1 MKPNDEILNVIES
14 YISQIELP
22 AQPQRLYEPISYTME
37 EGGKRLRPML
47 LLLTHQ
53 LYSDSWQEAIH
64 AAAAVEVFHNF
75 TLLHDDIMD
84 NSPLRRGKESVH
96 IRWSPNVAILSGD
109 VMMILAYHL
118 LAKSDPKS
126 QPAILQIFNRM
137 SREVCEGQQYDM
149 DFEELDVVSIE
160 EYMKMIEL
168 KTSVLLGG
176 ATLIGATIAG
186 ASEGD
191 CRALESFATELGLAF
206 QLQDDLLDTYGDSE
220 SFGKP
225 IGGDILEGK
234 KTFLKITTLNRAT
247 AEEREHLLKIHLDTM
262 LSDQEKIEQVRAIY
276 DKFNIRETTEQM
288 IASKFNNAL
297 SLLDTIDVRPEA
309 LEALRNYAKGLMNRK
324 K

>member
-96 IRWSPNVAILSGD
+96 VRWSPNVAILSGD

-126 QPAILQIFNRM
+126 LPAILQIFNRM

-262 LSDQEKIEQVRAIY
+262 LSDQEKIEQVRAMY
-276 DKFNIRETTEQM
+276 DKFNIRETTEEM